1 MHTFRGIIQPDGTM
15 IYYIGYF
22 DQERKMNN
30 WRAVGEVDNIED
42 AAAFVS
48 YLNGGAEPKIKE
60 AMRSTKYKAP

>member
-1 MHTFRGIIQPDGTM
+1 M